1 VAGEL
6 GAATVRLR
14 ASLIEKD
21 FEIGSL
27 TPLRDQCVTFC
38 LTLNEILDLPLGD
51 VEVEMTSTVSLVMDT
66 LMELKGYLTTL
77 SDVAAQLA
85 ADPGVTDRVE
95 LQMSW
100 FRCSREAIDVSRS
113 SARFLDALAKSIDLE
128 EPGAEG
134 SADADTGS

>member
-1 VAGEL
+1 
-6 GAATVRLR
+6 
-14 ASLIEKD
+14 
-21 FEIGSL
+21 L